1 MSAGAISLF
10 IRLVSVRP
18 KSCSF
23 ESRSGDPLDK
33 TRADDDDVG
42 DFETWQLGSAAVND
56 LIESTFIG
64 SSMEFELLNCLPRK
78 WAEIFDGALRALRF
92 LGQADAAAVVLHQ
105 VAEAHPLSF
114 RDDCHQVGFDLV
126 RIGFGREAEPLR

>member
-1 MSAGAISLF
+1 MKHVTRCRRP
-10 IRLVSVRP
+10 IR
-18 KSCSF
+18 
-23 ESRSGDPLDK
+23 E
-33 TRADDDDVG
+33 TRADDEEG
-42 DFETWQLGSAAVND
+42 HEFETRKFAFAAVND
-56 LIESTFIG
+56 LIAGMFIG
-64 SSMEFELLNCLPRK
+64 CSMEFDLLNSLPRK

-114 RDDCHQVGFDLV
+114 RDDCDQVGFDLV